1 MAGRA
6 ATGKML
12 HVHEVDGR
20 QFAVSDDSQSALDA
34 ANREAIDN
42 AKGRGR

>member
-12 HVHEVDGR
+12 HVHKIDGR
-20 QFAVSDDSQSALDA
+20 QFAPRAGRADLSWLL
-34 ANREAIDN
+34 RFEEAEWI
-42 AKGRGR
+42 